1 MHGCPPSFLSLGP
14 TQQDTAPPKNV
25 SAPARALL
33 KTKAR
38 REKLERKKVLV
49 AALLVSKLVQAKG
62 CFTKILIVGSNASLR
77 ILHSLVS
84 ALERLLVS

>member
-1 MHGCPPSFLSLGP
+1 MYPVKQALPPAS
-14 TQQDTAPPKNV
+14 TQTKNV

>member
-1 MHGCPPSFLSLGP
+1 M
-14 TQQDTAPPKNV
+14 
-25 SAPARALL
+25 
-33 KTKAR
+33 
-38 REKLERKKVLV
+38 LV

-84 ALERLLVS
+84 ALERLLGLIQALIGVVSTLPFSTV